1 MSSLRGR
8 PDPSH
13 TNVLPPCYNC
23 GISERKSPMS
33 NFHDTTCEICGYGFD
48 IDDVCQVTYTDL
60 STKVFC
66 YSCIS
71 PETENADNVVMFE
84 NWIC

>member
-1 MSSLRGR
+1 
-8 PDPSH
+8 
-13 TNVLPPCYNC
+13 
-23 GISERKSPMS
+23 MS
-33 NFHDTTCEICGYGFD
+33 NFYDTACEICGYGYA

-71 PETENADNVVMFE
+71 PEQENADNVVMLA
-84 NWIC
+84 NWVC

>member
-1 MSSLRGR
+1 
-8 PDPSH
+8 
-13 TNVLPPCYNC
+13 
-23 GISERKSPMS
+23 MS
-33 NFHDTTCEICGYGFD
+33 NIYDSTCEICGHGFD

-84 NWIC
+84 NWVCQCQTLLLELSHQRKENYEPHLLRDL

>member
-1 MSSLRGR
+1 
-8 PDPSH
+8 
-13 TNVLPPCYNC
+13 
-23 GISERKSPMS
+23 MS
-33 NFHDTTCEICGYGFD
+33 NFYDSTCEICGYGFA

-71 PETENADNVVMFE
+71 PEQENADNVVMLA
-84 NWIC
+84 NWVC

>member
-1 MSSLRGR
+1 MS
-8 PDPSH
+8 
-13 TNVLPPCYNC
+13 T
-23 GISERKSPMS
+23 
-33 NFHDTTCEICGYGFD
+33 FHDTTCEICGYGFD

-60 STKVFC
+60 STVVFC

-71 PETENADNVVMFE
+71 PEQENADNVVMLA

>member
-1 MSSLRGR
+1 
-8 PDPSH
+8 
-13 TNVLPPCYNC
+13 
-23 GISERKSPMS
+23 MS
-33 NFHDTTCEICGYGFD
+33 NIYDSTCEICGHGFD

-84 NWIC
+84 NWVC